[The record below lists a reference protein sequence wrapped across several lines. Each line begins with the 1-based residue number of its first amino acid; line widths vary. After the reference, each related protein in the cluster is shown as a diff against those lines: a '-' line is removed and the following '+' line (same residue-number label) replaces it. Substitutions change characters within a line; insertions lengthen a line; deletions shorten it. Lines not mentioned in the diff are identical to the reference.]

1 MDNKNRRILI
11 LILIATLYASSV
23 IYKNVWY
30 PLQAKEVQ
38 TLVSDDT
45 NSNNNYFVIRNK
57 ITADLLAEKIN
68 NKDIT
73 SLDYDSL
80 YSKGFLNQGNL
91 VYSFKEGIIFR
102 DNLKLKINF
111 FGLNYNEHYYLVSV
125 DGNNNAKVEEMRAV
139 DFHTHLDEGLYREEM
154 GPLAKYGKSKI
165 TLKRTNEGR
174 RVIDV
179 KFTK

>member
-38 TLVSDDT
+38 TLISDDT

-73 SLDYDSL
+73 SFDYDSL

-91 VYSFKEGIIFR
+91 IYSFKEGIIFR
-102 DNLKLKINF
+102 DNLKIKINF
-111 FGLNYNEHYYLVSV
+111 FSLNYNEHYY
-125 DGNNNAKVEEMRAV
+125 
-139 DFHTHLDEGLYREEM
+139 LDEGLYREEM